1 MNATNQYL
9 VHLREALTY
18 LYDPHY
24 LHHSPL
30 LSYFDLDRAPDP
42 PSALRSTLL
51 SAIESLQPGDTVPT
65 QTRERRI
72 YELLFYRYVQQFSQR
87 EVADQLGISVR
98 HLRREQVI
106 ALEALGD
113 KLRDRVQVQVPAAE
127 TRQPAAEDL
136 PAKPL
141 DDELAWLRE
150 SPPEKVTDLSQ
161 ELPSVLRLAQPLAR
175 QHNVNLH
182 LSLSDPLVEAAV
194 HPVAVRQLVLSVLD
208 SAIHCH
214 PIRRIGITT
223 HLRNI
228 ELVIHIRCTVQ
239 ARQGAHAGVGN
250 LATVQQLAQL
260 CGCALRMT
268 LSDTTFEADIRLPAL
283 GQLPVLVIDDN
294 PDTLELYQRYVM
306 GTRYRLIGLREPA
319 QALRVAQEVAPHLI
333 VIDIMMPQVDGWEL
347 MGQLLHHPCTGHIPI
362 LVCSIVAQ
370 EDLAI
375 SLGAS
380 GFISKPVTRQAFL
393 SALEHHVRV
402 APTHLP

>member
-1 MNATNQYL
+1 MKATDQYL

-42 PSALRSTLL
+42 PGALRHTLL
-51 SAIESLQPGDTVPT
+51 SAIEALQPGDAVPT

-98 HLRREQVI
+98 HLRREQAI
-106 ALEALGD
+106 ALEALGERL
-113 KLRDRVQVQVPAAE
+113 KDRVQVQLPAADA
-127 TRQPAAEDL
+127 RQSPAEDL
-136 PAKPL
+136 SAKPI
-141 DDELAWLRE
+141 DEELAWLRE
-150 SPPEKVTDLSQ
+150 SPPEKATDLAQ
-161 ELPSVLRLAQPLAR
+161 ELPSALRLFQPLAH

-182 LSLSDPLVEAAV
+182 LKLDDPLVEAAV
-194 HPVAVRQLVLSVLD
+194 HPVAVRQIVLSVLD

-214 PIRRIGITT
+214 PIRRVGVTAR
-223 HLRNI
+223 LQGV
-228 ELVIHIRCTVQ
+228 ELVIGIRCAAQPHQETR
-239 ARQGAHAGVGN
+239 AGADN
-250 LATVQQLAQL
+250 LATARRLARL
-260 CGCALRMT
+260 CGCALRVT
-268 LSDTTFEADIRLPAL
+268 RSDTTFEAEIRLPAL

-294 PDTLELYQRYVM
+294 PDTLELFQRYVM
-306 GTRYRLIGLREPA
+306 GTRYRLVGLREPA
-319 QALRVAQEVAPHLI
+319 HALRVAQEIAPHLI

-347 MGQLLHHPCTGHIPI
+347 MGQLLHHPRTDHIPI

-393 SALEHHVRV
+393 AALERHVRV
-402 APTHLP
+402 DPARFS